1 MKRKYF
7 LTQKQIRQIVKSY
20 GGFRK
25 YQYNQ
30 KVNNEYDK
38 LYLHEKTNPS
48 LWLCIYYNYKLKLTQ
63 TTLTDDTGVII
74 QRDSWEVPH
83 NDVVMKITN

>member
-30 KVNNEYDK
+30 KVDNEYDR
-38 LYLHEKTNPS
+38 LYLCQKSNTH
-48 LWLCIYYNYKLKLTQ
+48 LWLCIYYNYKLKITEV
-63 TTLTDDTGVII
+63 TLTNDAGVII
-74 QRDSWEVPH
+74 QRDSWD
-83 NDVVMKITN
+83 NDNDIMFKITK